1 MRGVAVTRK
10 EDEGEVTLSFRFKSI
25 NQLLDPDDPAPL
37 PDTELAELAEENLW
51 GYLNEFRLKALVN
64 LNISIP
70 AAEITPEKSS
80 LIPEAVRRHFAFRI
94 QDIRHDELISR
105 REGRYSLAIAIGNAL
120 IAILFLFIV
129 TTCELSID
137 SPPILLIGAFITIMN
152 WVTIWDTYEHF
163 LYDYRGIV
171 RKRKLYEKI
180 SRIPVSVE
188 GY

>member
-51 GYLNEFRLKALVN
+51 GYLNEFRLKAPVKLI
-64 LNISIP
+64 LSIP
-70 AAEITPEKSS
+70 AAEITPEESS
-80 LIPEAVRRHFAFRI
+80 LIPEAVRGHFAFRI
-94 QDIRHDELISR
+94 QNIRHDLLISR
-105 REGRYSLAIAIGNAL
+105 RAGLYSLAITIGNAL
-120 IAILFLFIV
+120 IGILFLFII
-129 TTCELSID
+129 TPYGLSVD
-137 SPPILLIGAFITIMN
+137 SPFLLLAGAFITIMN

-180 SRIPVSVE
+180 SRIPISVE
-188 GY
+188 SY